1 LSDYGNG
8 RKWSAERRSQ
18 VYALWA
24 ERVLRKRLN
33 LDETILPTGLQL
45 WAEPKPDQEDRSDPE
60 DEGTSGKGVRSLVSH
75 CLSVLAYHL
84 DPVLPDDLST
94 NGVKESSWLTTDEGK
109 MTLRQRLRVPLMV
122 HAAFAGSSG
131 WSGMFELFEPSRS
144 LTRDTGWKT
153 DDEGDGQD
161 WDDSGPE
168 EDEDHFGSEFAAEAL
183 PVLDLSFVPLPST
196 ARRRFREMCGDA
208 LNLSNLTS
216 ISFAGC
222 GLAMEDIVDLLTRKQ
237 GGRGQAGRA
246 NGLLGLRLKDLNLA
260 GVGARDEDGLMQAL
274 KRISTTFTAL
284 EVSLRNLSA
293 WMAGLL
299 TDSCRPSVVAT
310 VPGLVV
316 YEVNLGRDRQRNGY
330 ASAVYPVR

>member
-1 LSDYGNG
+1 MYS
-8 RKWSAERRSQ
+8 
-18 VYALWA
+18 LWA
-24 ERVLRKRLN
+24 ERVLRKRLI

-45 WAEPKPDQEDRSDPE
+45 WTEPKPDEEDRPQSE

-75 CLSVLAYHL
+75 CLTVLAYHL
-84 DPVLPDDLST
+84 DPVLPDDFT

-131 WSGMFELFEPSRS
+131 WNGMFELFEPSRS

-168 EDEDHFGSEFAAEAL
+168 EGDLDLGSELAAEAL

-196 ARRRFREMCGDA
+196 ARRRFREICGDA

-237 GGRGQAGRA
+237 GGRGQAGKA

-260 GVGARDEDGLMQAL
+260 GVGARTEDGLMQAL

-284 EVSLRNLSA
+284 EVSLRNLLD
-293 WMAGLL
+293 WTTGL
-299 TDSCRPSVVAT
+299 
-310 VPGLVV
+310 
-316 YEVNLGRDRQRNGY
+316 
-330 ASAVYPVR
+330 PVGSH

>member
-1 LSDYGNG
+1 M
-8 RKWSAERRSQ
+8 
-18 VYALWA
+18 YALWA

-33 LDETILPTGLQL
+33 LYETILPTGLQL
-45 WAEPKPDQEDRSDPE
+45 WTEPKPDEDNRSQLE
-60 DEGTSGKGVRSLVSH
+60 DEDASGRGVRSLVSH

-84 DPVLPDDLST
+84 DPVLPDDST
-94 NGVKESSWLTTDEGK
+94 KGVKESSWLTTDEGK
-109 MTLRQRLRVPLMV
+109 ITLRQRLRVPLMV

-131 WSGMFELFEPSRS
+131 WRGIFELFEPSRS

-168 EDEDHFGSEFAAEAL
+168 EDEDHLGDEFAAEAL

-237 GGRGQAGRA
+237 GGRGQVGKA

-284 EVSLRNLSA
+284 EVSLRNLPA
-293 WMAGLL
+293 WTTGLPV
-299 TDSCRPSVVAT
+299 DSH
-310 VPGLVV
+310 
-316 YEVNLGRDRQRNGY
+316 RNF
-330 ASAVYPVR
+330 P

>member
-1 LSDYGNG
+1 
-8 RKWSAERRSQ
+8 

-45 WAEPKPDQEDRSDPE
+45 WAEPTPDEDNRSQLA
-60 DEGTSGKGVRSLVSH
+60 DESTFGRGVRSLVSH
-75 CLSVLAYHL
+75 CLTVLAYHL

-131 WSGMFELFEPSRS
+131 WNGMFELFEPSRS
-144 LTRDTGWKT
+144 LARDTGWKT

-161 WDDSGPE
+161 WDGPGPE
-168 EDEDHFGSEFAAEAL
+168 EDEGHLGSEFGAEAL

-196 ARRRFREMCGDA
+196 ARRRFREICGDA

-237 GGRGQAGRA
+237 GGRGQAGKS

-284 EVSLRNLSA
+284 EVSLRNLPA
-293 WMAGLL
+293 WTTGLPV
-299 TDSCRPSVVAT
+299 DSH
-310 VPGLVV
+310 
-316 YEVNLGRDRQRNGY
+316 RNF
-330 ASAVYPVR
+330 P

>member
-8 RKWSAERRSQ
+8 RKWSAERRCQ
-18 VYALWA
+18 VYSLWA

-33 LDETILPTGLQL
+33 LDETILPTGVQL
-45 WAEPKPDQEDRSDPE
+45 WSELKPDQEDRSDPE

-75 CLSVLAYHL
+75 CLTVLAYHL

-131 WSGMFELFEPSRS
+131 WNGMFELFEPSRS

-168 EDEDHFGSEFAAEAL
+168 EGDLDLGSELAAEAL

-196 ARRRFREMCGDA
+196 ARRRFREICGDA

-237 GGRGQAGRA
+237 GGRGQAGKA

-284 EVSLRNLSA
+284 EVSLLSLPAWTMGLPVDSHRNF
-293 WMAGLL
+293 
-299 TDSCRPSVVAT
+299 P
-310 VPGLVV
+310 
-316 YEVNLGRDRQRNGY
+316 
-330 ASAVYPVR
+330 

>member
-1 LSDYGNG
+1 MYS
-8 RKWSAERRSQ
+8 
-18 VYALWA
+18 LWA

-45 WAEPKPDQEDRSDPE
+45 WSEPKPDQEDGSQLGDESTFGRS
-60 DEGTSGKGVRSLVSH
+60 VRSLVSH

-84 DPVLPDDLST
+84 DPILPDDST
-94 NGVKESSWLTTDEGK
+94 NGVKDSSWLTTDEGK
-109 MTLRQRLRVPLMV
+109 ITLRQRLRVPLMV

-131 WSGMFELFEPSRS
+131 WNGMFELFEPSRS

-168 EDEDHFGSEFAAEAL
+168 EDEDHLGSELAAEAL

-196 ARRRFREMCGDA
+196 ARRRFREICGDA
-208 LNLSNLTS
+208 INLSNLTS

-237 GGRGQAGRA
+237 GGRGQVGKA

-284 EVSLRNLSA
+284 EVSLRNLPA
-293 WMAGLL
+293 WTTGLPV
-299 TDSCRPSVVAT
+299 DSH
-310 VPGLVV
+310 
-316 YEVNLGRDRQRNGY
+316 RNF
-330 ASAVYPVR
+330 P

>member
-1 LSDYGNG
+1 M
-8 RKWSAERRSQ
+8 
-18 VYALWA
+18 YALWA

-45 WAEPKPDQEDRSDPE
+45 WAEPKPDEDKRSQLA
-60 DEGTSGKGVRSLVSH
+60 DESTFGRSVRSLVSH
-75 CLSVLAYHL
+75 CLTVLAYHL
-84 DPVLPDDLST
+84 DPVLPDDSTT

-161 WDDSGPE
+161 WDDSEPE
-168 EDEDHFGSEFAAEAL
+168 EDKDHLGSEFAAEAL

-196 ARRRFREMCGDA
+196 ARRRFREICGDA

-237 GGRGQAGRA
+237 GGRGQAGKA

-284 EVSLRNLSA
+284 EVSLRNLPA
-293 WMAGLL
+293 RTTGLPADSHRASLYL
-299 TDSCRPSVVAT
+299 TVSR
-310 VPGLVV
+310 LVV
-316 YEVNLGRDRQRNGY
+316 HEVILGRNR
-330 ASAVYPVR
+330 